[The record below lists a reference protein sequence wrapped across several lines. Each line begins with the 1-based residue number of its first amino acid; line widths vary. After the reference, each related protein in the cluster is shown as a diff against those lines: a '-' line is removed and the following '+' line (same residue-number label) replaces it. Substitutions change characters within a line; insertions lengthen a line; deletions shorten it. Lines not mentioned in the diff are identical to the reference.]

1 MMKMEQA
8 ICQSCGMPLSDD
20 GSKNE
25 EYCMYCMKE
34 GNFTADCTMEEMID
48 FCVKPMM
55 EEMPEKSETEIRNMI
70 ASYMPLLK
78 RWKK

>member
-1 MMKMEQA
+1 MVQRTRNTA
-8 ICQSCGMPLSDD
+8 CI
-20 GSKNE
+20 
-25 EYCMYCMKE
+25 
-34 GNFTADCTMEEMID
+34 TADCTMEEMID